1 MNITF
6 KDLIKLW
13 GKPVSQKEIDFDL
26 PVGRISTDSRIIETG
41 DFFVPLVGNTF
52 DGHDYLDMAFDIGI
66 QAAVVSEKYNGLV
79 PTDLLHW
86 VVPDLSLIHI

>member
-13 GKPVSQKEIDFDL
+13 GKPVSQKEIDLDL
-26 PVGRISTDSRIIETG
+26 PVGRISTDSRTIETG

-52 DGHDYLDMAFDIGI
+52 DGHDYLDT
-66 QAAVVSEKYNGLV
+66 VSYTHLTL
-79 PTDLLHW
+79 PTIYS
-86 VVPDLSLIHI
+86 V